1 MARTKKKSED
11 LENSNFIGGAMETIV
26 PEEEIV
32 ETNPEPEVETVSEPE
47 PETAPATP
55 IPTNPNGEWD
65 LGWELGLAHS
75 EIQHC
80 LDYTEIPGADYKG
93 YFRGKLK
100 EWRMYAYKVRQYS
113 IHGGNVPQRPEPV
126 EDRY

>member
-1 MARTKKKSED
+1 MARPKKKSDDVE
-11 LENSNFIGGAMETIV
+11 ETIV

-32 ETNPEPEVETVSEPE
+32 ETEPETVVEPVPEPE

-55 IPTNPNGEWD
+55 IPTNPAGLWD
-65 LGWELGLAHS
+65 LEWELATAHS
-75 EIQHC
+75 QIEHC
-80 LDYTEIPGADYKG
+80 LDYTEVPGADYKG

>member
-1 MARTKKKSED
+1 MARTKKKSD
-11 LENSNFIGGAMETIV
+11 DVENADFVGGFTEEV
-26 PEEEIV
+26 PVV
-32 ETNPEPEVETVSEPE
+32 E
-47 PETAPATP
+47 ETAPEEVAPAIETP
-55 IPTNPNGEWD
+55 VTEPASIEPVLIVKD
-65 LGWELGLAHS
+65 FDAIKELNLAHS

-93 YFRGKLK
+93 YFRGKLR

-113 IHGGNVPQRPEPV
+113 IHGGNAPTRPESV

>member
-1 MARTKKKSED
+1 MARTKKKSD
-11 LENSNFIGGAMETIV
+11 DVENADFVGGFTEEV
-26 PEEEIV
+26 PVV
-32 ETNPEPEVETVSEPE
+32 E
-47 PETAPATP
+47 ETAPEEVAPAIETP
-55 IPTNPNGEWD
+55 VTEPASIEPVLIVKDWD
-65 LGWELGLAHS
+65 MDKELDLAHS

-93 YFRGKLK
+93 YFRGKLR

-113 IHGGNVPQRPEPV
+113 IHGGNAPTRPESV